1 MEPMEP
7 GRLFTDC
14 ITFPVTRSEKP
25 RENGL
30 TWFIDWGMSLDYL
43 EGMLESSGAFLDIA
57 KLPGLALRL
66 QPRDYLE
73 KKIAM
78 YRKHGIRVFGGG
90 MMLEAALVCRKA
102 EQFLDEAKK
111 LGIAMVEVSESE
123 SRMVPATKLRL
134 IEMARKRGF
143 EVTAELGGHYAEQPY
158 NPREVIRSGKEY
170 LAAGAW
176 KIILEADV
184 ISFMKPWENAD
195 SADRLSAIVDELGW
209 RNIIFELAENVRM
222 AQWFIVNYGPE
233 VNLALNQGAVS
244 QIPEGAMKLE
254 HIRRGVLFPGTWF
267 GSIASL

>member
-1 MEPMEP
+1 MEQ
-7 GRLFTDC
+7 GRLFTGC

-43 EGMLESSGAFLDIA
+43 EGLLESSGAFLDIA

-66 QPRDYLE
+66 QPGEYLR

-78 YRKHGIRVFGGG
+78 YRKHDIRVFGGG
-90 MMLEAALVCRKA
+90 MMLEAALICRQV
-102 EQFLDEAKK
+102 ERFFDEAKE
-111 LGIAMVEVSESE
+111 LGVSMVEVSESE
-123 SRMVPATKLRL
+123 TRMVPATKLRL
-134 IEMARKRGF
+134 IEMARERGF
-143 EVTAELGGHYAEQPY
+143 EVTAELGAHYAEQPY
-158 NPREVIRSGKEY
+158 NPREVIRQGKEY

-184 ISFMKPWENAD
+184 INFMKPWENAD
-195 SADRLSAIVDELGW
+195 GAERLSTIIDELGW
-209 RNIIFELAENVRM
+209 QNIIFELAENIRL
-222 AQWFIVNYGPE
+222 AQWFILNYGPE

-254 HIRRGVLFPGTWF
+254 HIRRGVLFPETWF
-267 GSIASL
+267 GSITSL

>member
-1 MEPMEP
+1 MKEA
-7 GRLFTDC
+7 RLFTDC

-30 TWFIDWGMSLDYL
+30 TWFIDWGMSLEYL
-43 EGMLESSGAFLDIA
+43 EGLLQSSGEFLDIA

-66 QPRDYLE
+66 QPAEYLR

-78 YRKHGIRVFGGG
+78 YRKHDMRVFGGG
-90 MMLEAALVCRKA
+90 MMLEAALICRQV
-102 EQFLDEAKK
+102 ERFFDEAKA
-111 LGIAMVEVSESE
+111 LGVSMVEVSESE
-123 SRMVPATKLRL
+123 TRLVPATKLRL
-134 IEMARKRGF
+134 IEMARQKGF
-143 EVTAELGGHYAEQPY
+143 EVTAEIGAHYAEQPY
-158 NPREVIRSGKEY
+158 NPREVIRDGKAF

-184 ISFMKPWENAD
+184 IAVMKPWEDAEG
-195 SADRLSAIVDELGW
+195 AERLAAIVDELGW
-209 RNIIFELAENVRM
+209 QNIIFELSENIRA
-222 AQWFIVNYGPE
+222 AQWFVINYGPE

-267 GSIASL
+267 GSITSL